1 MHDIKQQLET
11 LVGLSSAG
19 VYLTD
24 AKGNCTYVDQR
35 WCDMAGM
42 KAEEALGSGWVKG
55 IHPDH
60 RHSVAE
66 RWYQA
71 AQTNGE
77 WNLEYHMVT
86 PEGKTTPVLGQ
97 AKALYDIRG
106 QVSGYLGINF
116 DISERRRLEG
126 ALQEYERRYAEL
138 LAAVSVYTYTVML
151 EDRAPVSTEHSP
163 ACKATTG
170 YAPEE
175 YAEDTSLWINMIH
188 PEDRDAVRN
197 HLSEVLDLKSS
208 SPIEHRI
215 FHKDGSIRWVRDT
228 IVCHLDSGEN
238 LVRYDGLVED
248 ITECK
253 RAERRL
259 RRILESAPDAMILV
273 DRNGRIVSANNQT
286 EQLFQFRRNE
296 LQQQPV
302 ELLLPEHF
310 REGHVTLRTQY
321 TASPD
326 VRPMSKRPTLAARR
340 KDGSHFPVDIA
351 LSPIETEEGLLIAA
365 TVRDVSDRMRME
377 EAIQSNLEILA
388 ALNSILTLGLQ
399 QLSLKEHLGRTLEIL
414 FSLPWLELES
424 KGAIFLVENDSEILV
439 LECQRGFS
447 DSQINECQE
456 VPFGRCHCGRT
467 AESRQ
472 VEFVSCVDE
481 RHEKHYDDMQPHG
494 HYCVPILSD
503 GELLGV
509 MNLYVCHGHKETSQQ
524 SEFLSSVAT
533 VLGGII
539 RRKQA
544 ETALQESE
552 ERFQLAIRGT
562 DAGIWDWNLLTNQVY
577 YSPRWKQMLG
587 YEEDEIQND
596 YTEWQR
602 LLHPDDLEHA
612 MATVQDYMEGRT
624 RDYELEHRLR
634 HKDGS
639 YRWILAR
646 GAAVRDVY
654 GKPYRMVGSHLDI
667 TDRKKAEQKRI
678 EREIQLTA
686 AQRIQEHI
694 LPTSAPRVPGFDIA
708 GGLIP
713 AEYAAGD
720 YFDFLW
726 LPDGSL
732 GLIVGDVC
740 GHGISSALLMATTA
754 AHIRSFA
761 EDHFNVQEIM
771 EHTNAILYREIEAGW
786 FVTMIFAHLTP
797 ASRTLRFVNAGH
809 PSGYVLTQSG
819 EVKAAL
825 ESGSLPLG
833 ILSDSKFPVDG
844 DVHLEPNDSVVLITD
859 GVLETRSPG
868 DEFLGADRMLD
879 VVKTNLHKNA
889 SGIVESLQLAV
900 ADFAGSQERQDDVTV
915 VVMKVL
921 DD

>member
-1 MHDIKQQLET
+1 MHDIKQQLES

-24 AKGNCTYVDQR
+24 AKGNCTYVNQH

-60 RHSVAE
+60 RQSIAE

-71 AQTNGE
+71 AEANGE
-77 WNLEYHMVT
+77 WSFEYSMVN
-86 PEGKTTPVLGQ
+86 PQGKTTPVLGQ
-97 AKALYDIRG
+97 AKALYDNRG
-106 QVSGYLGINF
+106 RVSGYLGINF
-116 DISERRRLEG
+116 DISERKKLEG

-138 LAAVSVYTYTVML
+138 LAAVNAYTYTVTL
-151 EDRAPVSTEHSP
+151 EEGVPVSTEHSP
-163 ACKATTG
+163 ACKAITG

-175 YAEDTSLWINMIH
+175 YAADTSLWINMIH
-188 PEDRDAVRN
+188 PEDRDAVRD
-197 HLSEVLDLKSS
+197 HLSEVLDRKIS

-215 FHKDGSIRWVRDT
+215 LHKDGSIRWVRDT
-228 IVCHLDSGEN
+228 IVCHLDPEGK

-273 DRNGRIVSANNQT
+273 DRNGRIVSANGQT
-286 EQLFQFRRNE
+286 NRLFQFRQDE
-296 LQQQPV
+296 LLQQPV
-302 ELLLPEHF
+302 EILLPEHF
-310 REGHVTLRTQY
+310 REGHTTLRTEY

-326 VRPMSKRPTLAARR
+326 VRPMSKRPTLSARR
-340 KDGSHFPVDIA
+340 KDGSQFPVDIA

-365 TVRDVSDRMRME
+365 AVRDVSDRMKME

-399 QLSLKEHLGRTLEIL
+399 QLSLKEHLGRTLEIV

-424 KGAIFLVENDSEILV
+424 KGAIFLVENGSDTLV
-439 LECQRGFS
+439 LECQQGFS
-447 DSQINECQE
+447 DSQVHECHK

-472 VEFVSCVDE
+472 VVFVSCVDE

-503 GELLGV
+503 EELLGV

-524 SEFLSSVAT
+524 RDFLSSVAT

-539 RRKQA
+539 KRKQA

-552 ERFQLAIRGT
+552 QRFQLAIRGT

-577 YSPRWKQMLG
+577 YSPRWKHMLG
-587 YEEDEIQND
+587 YQEHEIQND
-596 YTEWQR
+596 YTEWER
-602 LLHPDDLEHA
+602 LLHPEDREYAL
-612 MATVQDYMEGRT
+612 TTIRDYLEGRT
-624 RDYELEHRLR
+624 TEYELEHRLR
-634 HKDGS
+634 YKDGT

-678 EREIQLTA
+678 ERDIQLTA
-686 AQRIQEHI
+686 AQKIQEHI
-694 LPTSAPRVPGFDIA
+694 LPRSTPTIPGFDIA

-720 YFDFLW
+720 YFDFLC
-726 LPDGSL
+726 LPDHSM
-732 GLIVGDVC
+732 GLIIGDVC
-740 GHGISSALLMATTA
+740 GHGVSSALLMATTA
-754 AHIRSFA
+754 AHVRSFA
-761 EDHFNVQEIM
+761 EDHSSIQEIM
-771 EHTNAILYREIEAGW
+771 EHTNSILCREIEDCW
-786 FVTMIFAHLTP
+786 FVTMFFAQLDP
-797 ASRTLRFVNAGH
+797 ASRILHYVNAGH
-809 PSGYVLTQSG
+809 PFGHVLSQSG
-819 EVKAAL
+819 EVKATL

-833 ILSDSKFPVDG
+833 ILSDSEFPVTG
-844 DVHLEPNDSVVLITD
+844 SVQLEPNDTVVLTTD
-859 GVLETRSPG
+859 GVLEARSP
-868 DEFLGADRMLD
+868 DEECFGAARMLE
-879 VVKTNLHKNA
+879 VVRTNLHRNA
-889 SGIVESLQLAV
+889 NGIVESLQLALT
-900 ADFAGSQERQDDVTV
+900 DFAESHDRQDDVTV
-915 VVMKVL
+915 VIMKVL
-921 DD
+921 AE

>member
-42 KAEEALGSGWVKG
+42 KAEEALGSGWVQG

-60 RHSVAE
+60 RQSIAE

-71 AQTNGE
+71 AETNGE
-77 WNLEYHMVT
+77 WDLEYNMVT

-97 AKALYDIRG
+97 AKALYDSRRR
-106 QVSGYLGINF
+106 VSGYLGINF
-116 DISERRRLEG
+116 DISERKKLE
-126 ALQEYERRYAEL
+126 ATLQEYERRYAEL
-138 LAAVSVYTYTVML
+138 LAAVNAYTYTVML
-151 EDRAPVSTEHSP
+151 EDGVPVSTEHSP
-163 ACKATTG
+163 ACKAITG

-175 YAEDTSLWINMIH
+175 YAEDTSLWMNMIH
-188 PEDRDAVRN
+188 PEDQNAVRD
-197 HLSEVLDLKSS
+197 HLSEVLDRKIS

-215 FHKDGSIRWVRDT
+215 FHKNGSIRWVRDT
-228 IVCHLDSGEN
+228 IVCHLDPEGN
-238 LVRYDGLVED
+238 LVQYDGLVED

-259 RRILESAPDAMILV
+259 RQILESAPDAMILV
-273 DRNGRIVSANNQT
+273 DRNGRIVSANDQT
-286 EQLFQFRRNE
+286 ERHFQFRRDE
-296 LQQQPV
+296 LLQQPV

-310 REGHVTLRTQY
+310 SEGHVTLRTQY
-321 TASPD
+321 TALPG
-326 VRPMSKRPTLAARR
+326 VRRMSKRPTLTARR

-351 LSPIETEEGLLIAA
+351 LSPIETEEGVLIAA
-365 TVRDVSDRMRME
+365 AVRDVSDRMRME

-399 QLSLKEHLGRTLEIL
+399 QLSLKEHLDHTLEIL

-424 KGAIFLVENDSEILV
+424 KGAVFLVENGSDTLI
-439 LECQRGFS
+439 LECHQGFS
-447 DSQINECQE
+447 DSQVHECHK

-472 VEFVSCVDE
+472 VVFVSCVDE

-503 GELLGV
+503 EELLGV
-509 MNLYVCHGHKETSQQ
+509 VNLYVCHGHKETSRQ

-539 RRKQA
+539 KRKQA

-562 DAGIWDWNLLTNQVY
+562 DAGVWDWNLLTNQVY
-577 YSPRWKQMLG
+577 FSPRWKQMLG
-587 YEEDEIQND
+587 YQEDELKND
-596 YTEWQR
+596 YTEWER
-602 LLHPDDLEHA
+602 LLHPEDREYAL
-612 MATVQDYMEGRT
+612 ATIRDYLEGRT
-624 RDYELEHRLR
+624 TEYELEHRLQ
-634 HKDGS
+634 HKDGT

-654 GKPYRMVGSHLDI
+654 GKPHRMVGSHLDI

-678 EREIQLTA
+678 DREIQLTA

-694 LPTSAPRVPGFDIA
+694 LPTSAPEVPGFDIA

-740 GHGISSALLMATTA
+740 GHGVSSALLMATTA

-761 EDHFNVQEIM
+761 EDHSDVQEIM
-771 EHTNAILYREIEAGW
+771 EHTNSILCREIEDCW
-786 FVTMIFAHLTP
+786 FVTMVFARLDP
-797 ASRTLRFVNAGH
+797 ASRTLQSVNAGH
-809 PSGYVLTQSG
+809 PSGYVLSQSG
-819 EVKAAL
+819 EVKATL

-833 ILSDSKFPVDG
+833 ILSDSEFPVTG
-844 DVHLEPNDSVVLITD
+844 SVQLETNDTVLLVTD
-859 GVLETRSPG
+859 GVLEAHTSS
-868 DEFLGADRMLD
+868 DKFFGADQMLEI
-879 VVKTNLHKNA
+879 VRTNLHRQA
-889 SGIVESLQLAV
+889 DEIVEHLQAEV
-900 ADFAGSQERQDDVTV
+900 ANFTESHERQDDVTV
-915 VVMKVL
+915 VVMKVSA
-921 DD
+921 D